1 MISTL
6 PVQVA
11 MLERDLPDKPVCEGE
26 SGVCVGGGG
35 WYMRVVSVCGMR
47 RCML

>member
-6 PVQVA
+6 PDQVA

-35 WYMRVVSVCGMR
+35 WYMKVVSVCGMR
-47 RCML
+47 GVL